1 MSDPLP
7 IKFQELVQLPNL
19 GISPASMGFNTCT
32 MESDRYICVRETN
45 SGPAQVAI
53 IDLLNNNNIIKRPIQ
68 ADSVIMHPHD
78 FVIALRA
85 LRTLQIFNLQTK
97 SKIKSHA
104 MDEDIV
110 FWKWISDTTIGIV
123 TSTAVYHW
131 SIEGSSSPPVR
142 MFLRHDSLTGSQIIN
157 YRVNSN
163 EKWFLLSG
171 IIQRDGRVAGCMQL
185 YNKDRGQSQAIEGHA
200 GAFSELRLEGA
211 PSDTQVFSFAVRT
224 ATGAKLHIIEIDHDS
239 SNPAFPKKAV
249 DFYFPED
256 QASDFPVSM
265 QISKKYSV
273 VFVVTKNGYI
283 HLYDLETAIC
293 IYVNRISTDSIFVT
307 CPHSQ
312 SGGIIGINRKGSVLI
327 VTVDEN
333 TIIPY
338 IMNNLGNTQVAVRLA
353 SRANLPGADDLY
365 VQRFNQLLQSGDY
378 LEAAKVAANSPRGIL
393 RTTQTIDRLKPL
405 QAAPGSPVSPIFQ
418 YFGVLLD
425 KGSLNKLESLELTRP
440 VIQNNKK
447 QLLEKWMGE
456 GKLTCSEELGD
467 LVRTADINLALQ
479 IYVKANSPHK
489 VVPALAELGQF
500 EKIVPYANKVGYS
513 PDWAALLQH
522 IVRINPEKGGEFATQ
537 LANAEGGSL
546 VDVERVVNVFMAQN
560 MVQQA
565 TSFLI
570 DALKDDLPE
579 QADLQ
584 TRLLEMNL
592 LNAPQVAD
600 AILGNAMYHHFDK
613 AKIAALCEK
622 VGLVQRALE
631 YYENPSDIKRVVV
644 RTEAISPEWLV
655 EYFGTKSSEISLE
668 CLHEILKT
676 NIRQNLQLV
685 VQIATKYSDQLGPVH
700 IIDLF
705 EQFKTAEGLF
715 YYLGSIVNISS
726 EPEVHFKYIQAATR
740 LGQFKEVERIC
751 RESQYYNPEK
761 VKNFLK
767 EEKMADQ
774 LPLIIVCDRFN
785 FVHDLVLYLYNLQQ
799 YQAIEVYVQQVNPGR
814 APVVVG
820 ALLDV
825 DCDEQVVKNLL
836 GSVRGQVPINQLVV
850 EVEKRNRLKLLL
862 PFLEAT
868 LEAGS
873 QDQAVFNA
881 LAKIYIDSNNN
892 PEKFLKENNAYDSL
906 VVGKYCEKRD
916 PFLAFIA
923 YQKGENDLEL
933 VKITNENSMFRDQ
946 ARYLVKRRQLD
957 LWLAVLDQENIYRRN
972 LIDQVVA
979 TAVPEST
986 DPEDVSV
993 VVKALMQADL
1003 PHELIEL
1010 LEKIILEPSPFSDN
1024 SNLQNLLILTAIK
1037 SDKAR
1042 VMEYVRK
1049 LNGYGVDD
1057 IAEHAIEHGL
1067 AEEAF
1072 EIYKKYEM
1080 NVEATNVLVEHI
1092 VSLDRAAE
1100 FAERIDTPEVW
1111 TRLGKAQLDGV
1122 RIKDAID
1129 SYIKANNP
1137 ENHVEVTELAARAGK
1152 HEELISYLQMA
1163 RKIVREPL
1171 IDSSLLFTYAKTD
1184 RLNDMENLLSATNVA
1199 NVQEVGEQCYQNKLY
1214 RAAKILFTSISNWAQ
1229 LASTLVHLGEHQN
1242 AVDCA
1247 RKANSTKVWKQVNQ
1261 VCVDQKEFR
1270 LAQICGLNLI
1280 VHAEEL
1286 SDLIK
1291 QYEWG
1296 GYFNELISLL
1306 EAGLALERS
1315 HRGMFTEL
1323 AICYAKYRPETLME
1337 HLKLFWSRVN
1347 IPKVISACEKA
1358 HLWPELVFLHV
1369 HYDEPDAAALAM
1381 IERSAD
1387 AWNHS
1392 SFKEI
1397 VVKVANLEIY
1407 YKALNFYLEQ
1417 HPMLLTDLLAALTP
1431 RIDHTRVI
1439 KIFEKSDNI
1448 PLIRQYLVA
1457 VQSKNIEAVNQA
1469 YNELLIED
1477 EDYKGLRDSVSSYT
1491 NINQLELASRLEK
1504 HSLLEFRRISAFLY
1518 RRNKKWS
1525 QSISL
1530 SKEDKL
1536 YKDAIETAR
1545 ESNSREVSEELMQ
1558 YFVDVGNEECF
1569 VAVLYTCYDLLRPDI
1584 VLEQAW
1590 RHGLSDHMMPF
1601 MINYMRI
1608 QDIKIQELEKDNNER
1623 KAREVSSKGEDETP
1637 IMGNRLMLTAG
1648 NTLSPQPIPYAS
1660 MQNGLSPQMTPQ
1672 MTGFRTL

>member
-1 MSDPLP
+1 MSAPLP
-7 IKFQELVQLPNL
+7 IKFQELVQLPSL

-131 SIEGSSSPPVR
+131 GIEGNSSAPVR

-171 IIQRDGRVAGCMQL
+171 IMQRDGRVAGCMQL

-211 PSDTQVFSFAVRT
+211 PNDTQVFSFAVRT
-224 ATGAKLHIIEIDHDS
+224 ATGAKLHIIEIDHDT

-307 CPHSQ
+307 CLHTQ
-312 SGGIIGINRKGSVLI
+312 SGGIIGINRKGSVLV

-365 VQRFNQLLQSGDY
+365 IQRFNQLIQSGDY

-425 KGSLNKLESLELTRP
+425 KGSLNKLESLEIARP

-456 GKLTCSEELGD
+456 GKLTYSEELGD
-467 LVRTADINLALQ
+467 LVRTIDVNLALQ

-592 LNAPQVAD
+592 SNAPQVAD

-631 YYENPSDIKRVVV
+631 YYDNPSDIKRVVV
-644 RTEAISPEWLV
+644 RTESISPEWLV
-655 EYFGTKSSEISLE
+655 EYFGTKSSEVSLD
-668 CLHEILKT
+668 CLQEMLKT

-715 YYLGSIVNISS
+715 YYLGSIVNIST

-825 DCDEQVVKNLL
+825 DCDEQVIKNLL
-836 GSVRGQVPINQLVV
+836 GSVRGQVPIDQLVL

-1003 PHELIEL
+1003 AHELIEL

-1024 SNLQNLLILTAIK
+1024 ANLQNLLILTAIK

-1042 VMEYVRK
+1042 VMEYVKK
-1049 LNGYGVDD
+1049 LNGYGVED

-1072 EIYKKYEM
+1072 EIYKKHGM

-1092 VSLDRAAE
+1092 VSLDRASE
-1100 FAERIDTPEVW
+1100 FAERVDTPEVW

-1137 ENHVEVTELAARAGK
+1137 ENHIEVIELSARAGK

-1163 RKIVREPL
+1163 RKIIREPL

-1184 RLNDMENLLSATNVA
+1184 RLNDMENLLGSTNVA
-1199 NVQEVGEQCYQNKLY
+1199 NVQEVGEQCYQEKLY
-1214 RAAKILFTSISNWAQ
+1214 QAAKILFTSISNWAQ

-1247 RKANSTKVWKQVNQ
+1247 RKANSIKVWKQVNQ

-1291 QYEWG
+1291 QYERG

-1306 EAGLALERS
+1306 EAGLALERA
-1315 HRGMFTEL
+1315 HRGMFSEL

-1369 HYDEPDAAALAM
+1369 HYDEPDAAVLVM
-1381 IERSAD
+1381 MERSAD

-1397 VVKVANLEIY
+1397 IVKVANLEIY
-1407 YKALNFYLEQ
+1407 YKALNFYLQQ

-1545 ESNSREVSEELMQ
+1545 ESNSREVAEEVMQ
-1558 YFVDVGNEECF
+1558 YFVDVGNKECF

-1601 MINYMRI
+1601 MINYIRI
-1608 QDIKIQELEKDNNER
+1608 QDTKIQELEKDNNER
-1623 KAREVSSKGEDETP
+1623 KAREASNVKAEDETP

-1648 NTLSPQPIPYAS
+1648 TISPVQIPYGG
-1660 MQNGLSPQMTPQ
+1660 MQNGLSPQITPQ
-1672 MTGFRTL
+1672 MTGFRTF